1 MMSDI
6 LQKQLSRREL
16 LKGGAML
23 ASIGVLATTAVITS
37 APAFAGV
44 PQAAMQYRN
53 TPNGKQ
59 DCSNCS
65 LYIPGS
71 SAKANGTCKVV
82 DGSISP
88 QGYCVA
94 YAAKA

>member
-1 MMSDI
+1 
-6 LQKQLSRREL
+6 
-16 LKGGAML
+16 ML
-23 ASIGVLATTAVITS
+23 ASIGVLATTAAITS
-37 APAFAGV
+37 TPAIAGV
-44 PQAAMQYRN
+44 AKAAMQYRD

-59 DCSNCS
+59 ECSNCS
-65 LYIPGS
+65 LFVPGS

-88 QGYCVA
+88 HGYCVA